1 MPLAEN
7 SGSTSYVAGER
18 LSEGNVRVPIMLI
31 IGTTANI
38 ENFLSP
44 ILSIYERGLMQ
55 ISTTRLLALVLFVL
69 LSFAGLA
76 YLLFL
81 QFFYPTLIPGYGGGE
96 RFFLT
101 GANDYTFQ
109 IPWFAYSRLHLTL
122 QANEK
127 VELYVDGGYVCDCTN
142 YDFIIE
148 PGEEVL
154 ILLKSSS
161 SVSGRFTAWQEIPF
175 ENQLLALSLLMTGL
189 AGAIVSLIMR
199 SRPQG

>member
-69 LSFAGLA
+69 LSFAGLV
-76 YLLFL
+76 
-81 QFFYPTLIPGYGGGE
+81 Q
-96 RFFLT
+96 
-101 GANDYTFQ
+101 
-109 IPWFAYSRLHLTL
+109 
-122 QANEK
+122 
-127 VELYVDGGYVCDCTN
+127 
-142 YDFIIE
+142 
-148 PGEEVL
+148 
-154 ILLKSSS
+154 
-161 SVSGRFTAWQEIPF
+161 
-175 ENQLLALSLLMTGL
+175 
-189 AGAIVSLIMR
+189 
-199 SRPQG
+199 